1 MEDLNQNPDFV
12 AQLKSMGLSQYE
24 AQVYLSLLGEQAADV
39 ATVIRKSGVPQ
50 NKTYEALEAL
60 VAKGFAEQVLAEK
73 KRFRAND
80 PAAAFARHQARI
92 KAELALQEQA
102 MAAIAAAAPRGPAP
116 EPSAAGIRLIPAAQV
131 PQVFEELMN
140 AANTELLVSL
150 RAPLKR
156 VGDVEAAKQA
166 RTQGVKAKWLVE
178 GSVLDDPKIGG
189 ALRQWAEAI
198 GHVRAHNAVPMTF
211 AVYDG
216 AQVLMDMREE
226 DGSRFAL
233 LVPNRA
239 LAQDLRA
246 LFLRLYAEAEPVAE
260 ARPAK
265 ARRGK

>member
-1 MEDLNQNPDFV
+1 MPDLTQNPDFA
-12 AQLKSMGLSQYE
+12 AQLRSMGLSQYE

-50 NKTYEALEAL
+50 NKSYEALDAL

-73 KRFRAND
+73 KRFRASD
-80 PAAAFARHQARI
+80 PAVAFARHNARV
-92 KAELALQEQA
+92 KAELAMQEQA
-102 MAAIAAAAPRGPAP
+102 MRAIAAASPKGPAP

-131 PQVFEELMN
+131 PATFEELMN

-150 RAPLKR
+150 RAPLTR
-156 VGDVEAAKQA
+156 VGGVDAARQA
-166 RTQGVKAKWLVE
+166 RAQGVKARWLVE
-178 GSVLDDPKIGG
+178 SSAFDDPKMGD
-189 ALRQWAEAI
+189 ALRQWADAI
-198 GHVRAHNAVPMTF
+198 GNVRAHASVPMTF

-216 AQVLMDMREE
+216 AQVLMDMREQ

-246 LFLRLYAEAEPVAE
+246 MFLRLYAEAEPATE
-260 ARPAK
+260 TRPAM
-265 ARRGK
+265 ARRSK

>member
-39 ATVIRKSGVPQ
+39 ATIIRKSGVPQ
-50 NKTYEALEAL
+50 NKAYEALEAL

-73 KRFRAND
+73 KRFRANG

-102 MAAIAAAAPRGPAP
+102 MAAIAAAAPKGPAP
-116 EPSAAGIRLIPAAQV
+116 EASAAGIRLIPAAQV

-150 RAPLKR
+150 RAPLTR
-156 VGDVEAAKQA
+156 VGGIEAARKA
-166 RTQGVKAKWLVE
+166 RAQGVKAKWLVE
-178 GSVLDDPKIGG
+178 ATAFEDRNTGQ
-189 ALRQWAEAI
+189 ALRQWAAAI
-198 GHVRAHNAVPMTF
+198 GGVRAHEAVPMAF

-216 AQVLMDMREE
+216 AQVLLDMREQ

-233 LVPNRA
+233 LIPNRA
-239 LAQDLRA
+239 MAQDLRA
-246 LFLRLYAEAEPVAE
+246 LFLRLYGEGVTVEDAE
-260 ARPAK
+260 PAK
-265 ARRGK
+265 ARKAR